1 MMVVSKVLSRKRALF
16 FIALYFLALLFAYLT
31 IFLSRKG
38 INVFILTLLISTFM
52 LLFFFA
58 YIYLERWSTIPLLK
72 GKSAIRYTMF
82 CHHCGWEWI
91 SHTTEKENP
100 KKCPNCSEKSRLE
113 LIGWRKVYIQPKAS
127 RDLREFFKG

>member
-1 MMVVSKVLSRKRALF
+1 MAVSRVLSRKRVLF
-16 FIALYFLALLFAYLT
+16 FIALYLLTLLFAYLVIT
-31 IFLSRKG
+31 LSRKE
-38 INVFILTLLISTFM
+38 INTLVLALLISTFM
-52 LLFFFA
+52 LLLFLT
-58 YIYLERWSTIPLLK
+58 YMYLEKWSTTPLLK
-72 GKSAIRYTMF
+72 GKSALRYTMF

>member
-1 MMVVSKVLSRKRALF
+1 MGVSRILLKKRTFFFIVLYLLALF
-16 FIALYFLALLFAYLT
+16 FAYIT

-38 INVFILTLLISTFM
+38 INALVLALLISTFSI
-52 LLFFFA
+52 LFFLT
-58 YIYLERWSTIPLLK
+58 YLYLERWSTIPLLK
-72 GKSAIRYTMF
+72 GKQAIRYTML

-100 KKCPNCSEKSRLE
+100 KKCPNCSEKSKLE
-113 LIGWRKVYIQPKAS
+113 LIGWRKVYIQQKAS